1 MNAHRSMQRSDIA
14 ARAPDAIALMIASEF
29 SRAAS
34 RSDHRD
40 NVLNCYARAQE
51 LLGIMETLSLSEE
64 AASCL
69 QPLYSQCAS
78 KSLMSESHLTP
89 EFIEHFGT
97 HLSEAFQL
105 AAERLSSFKS
115 NA

>member
-1 MNAHRSMQRSDIA
+1 MQRRDIA
-14 ARAPDAIALMIASEF
+14 GRTPDAIALMIASEF

-34 RSDHRD
+34 RSAHRD

-51 LLGIMETLSLSEE
+51 LLGIMETLALSEE
-64 AASCL
+64 AASYL
-69 QPLYSQCAS
+69 QPLYRQCAS

-89 EFIEHFGT
+89 EFIEHLGT
-97 HLSEAFQL
+97 HLAEAFQL
-105 AAERLSSFKS
+105 AAKKLSAFES